1 MGNLPYW
8 LAAFYLQGIGPR
20 TIFKWLNNF
29 PSIAHIFSASYEE
42 LSAAGLS
49 VAQINLIKNVD
60 WKKIDNDLK
69 WMEQPSHHIIHYE
82 DKAYPALLKEIED
95 PPLVLFLIGNKTL
108 LTQAQLAMVGARNAS
123 NYGMANAVHFAQ
135 CLAESGLVITSGLA
149 LGIDA
154 SSHQGAL
161 AARQG
166 KTIAVFGTG
175 LQHIYPSS
183 HKVLAKKI
191 MESDGLI
198 MSEFSLGTKAYPHN
212 FPRRNRI
219 IAGLSLGVLV
229 VEAALRSGS
238 LITARLGAEYG
249 REVFAIPG
257 SIHHPLAK
265 GCHHLIRQGAK
276 LIETATDIL
285 EELGPL
291 YYASQQAV
299 SKEQEESAHLT
310 ANLPSSH
317 VQILSYINHEITPL
331 DVIILRSGLT
341 TSEVS
346 SILLTL
352 ELDGYIQSVS
362 GGYNRIFANQ

>member
-1 MGNLPYW
+1 MGHLPYW
-8 LAAFYLQGIGPR
+8 LAAFYLPGIGPR
-20 TIFKWLNNF
+20 TIFKWLTHF
-29 PSIAHIFSASYEE
+29 PSIAHVFSASYEE
-42 LSAAGLS
+42 LNEAGLS
-49 VAQINLIKNVD
+49 AAQINLIKNVD
-60 WKKIDNDLK
+60 WEKIENDMK

-82 DKAYPALLKEIED
+82 DKFYPVLLKEIED

-108 LTQAQLAMVGARNAS
+108 LTQAQLAIVGARNAS
-123 NYGMANAVHFAQ
+123 HYGATNAMHFAQ

-154 SSHQGAL
+154 ASHQGAL

-166 KTIAVFGTG
+166 KTIAVLGTG

-183 HKVLAKKI
+183 HKGLAKRI
-191 MESDGLI
+191 TEADGLLV
-198 MSEFSLGTKAYPHN
+198 SEFNLDTKAYPHH

-229 VEAALRSGS
+229 VEAALKSGS
-238 LITARLGAEYG
+238 LITARLAAEYG

-265 GCHHLIRQGAK
+265 GCHYLIRQGAK

-291 YYASQQAV
+291 YDAAQQIML
-299 SKEQEESAHLT
+299 SEQEKSGSLPAHLP
-310 ANLPSSH
+310 PSH
-317 VQILSYINHEITPL
+317 AQVLSYINCEITPL
-331 DVIILRSGLT
+331 DVILLRSGLT

-352 ELDGYIQSVS
+352 ELEGYIQSGS